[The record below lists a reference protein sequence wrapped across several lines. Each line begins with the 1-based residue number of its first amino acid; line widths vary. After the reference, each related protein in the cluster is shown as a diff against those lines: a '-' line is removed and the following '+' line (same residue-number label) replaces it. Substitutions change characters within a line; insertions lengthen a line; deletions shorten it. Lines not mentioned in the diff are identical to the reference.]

1 MTLGLLT
8 PNFDDEVVFNG
19 ERTMNKIRT
28 LTAAMFSTALL
39 FSVSGASFAN
49 DYQPKT
55 GAMSESDSAQPGTD
69 TWITAKVK
77 ADLLATDG
85 VDGSKI
91 NVTTINGVVTL
102 AGVLETQMQVDKAIS
117 VTRGIEGVKGLE
129 TKALKTAGA
138 NMASDQPGSDTWI
151 TTKVKGDLLVTEGV
165 DGTKINVTTVNGVV
179 TLAGVLDTQAQVT
192 KAIDVTRAIEGV
204 KSVETKALKSR

>member
-1 MTLGLLT
+1 
-8 PNFDDEVVFNG
+8 
-19 ERTMNKIRT
+19 MNKIRT

-49 DYQPKT
+49 DDTTKADPSS
-55 GAMSESDSAQPGTD
+55 ASDSAQPGTD

-85 VDGSKI
+85 VEGSKI

-102 AGVLETQMQVDKAIS
+102 AGVLETRAQVDKAMS
-117 VTRGIEGVKGLE
+117 VTRAIEGVKGLD
-129 TKALKTAGA
+129 TVALKTAGS
-138 NMASDQPGSDTWI
+138 NETVSDQPGSDTWI
-151 TTKVKGDLLVTEGV
+151 TTKVKGDLLATEGV

-179 TLAGVLDTQAQVT
+179 TLAGVLDTQAQVG
-192 KAIDVTRAIEGV
+192 KAIEVTRAIEGV
-204 KSVETKALKSR
+204 TSVETKALTSR